1 MFLIW
6 IHSVGKVI
14 IQKIV
19 QYREL
24 NVHMTEFVIS
34 SLSIQNLSREKFVL
48 FLFLEGATLGQIFLS
63 LRNGYSKR
71 EIPLL
76 GQGLEK
82 HCFLKQY
89 Y

>member
-34 SLSIQNLSREKFVL
+34 SSSIQNLSREKFAL
-48 FLFLEGATLGQIFLS
+48 FLFIEGATLGQIFLS
-63 LRNGYSKR
+63 LRHWYSER
-71 EIPLL
+71 EVTLL
-76 GQGLEK
+76 GRGLEK
-82 HCFLKQY
+82 HHFLDQD
-89 Y
+89 